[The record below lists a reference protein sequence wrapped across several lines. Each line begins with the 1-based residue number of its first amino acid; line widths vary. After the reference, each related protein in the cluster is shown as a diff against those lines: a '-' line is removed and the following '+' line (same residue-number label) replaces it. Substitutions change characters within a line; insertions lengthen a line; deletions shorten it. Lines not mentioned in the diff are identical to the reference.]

1 MAPGVIAMAREENG
15 EALHITHTLA
25 PSMHHAWQRGG
36 SDGSTEAHSRI
47 TFEVITFE
55 PLRVVRADFTGF
67 QWQHGAA
74 RHEELIA
81 LSKA

>member
-1 MAPGVIAMAREENG
+1 MGLLDKR
-15 EALHITHTLA
+15 H
-25 PSMHHAWQRGG
+25 GG
-36 SDGSTEAHSRI
+36 GLRPPPNPKSSDGSTEALSRI

-55 PLRVVRADFTGF
+55 PLRVVRLDFTGF

>member
-1 MAPGVIAMAREENG
+1 M
-15 EALHITHTLA
+15 LLA
-25 PSMHHAWQRGG
+25 G
-36 SDGSTEAHSRI
+36 I
-47 TFEVITFE
+47 TFEVIGHSSYITFE

-67 QWQHGAA
+67 QWQHRAA

>member
-1 MAPGVIAMAREENG
+1 MHGTMAARRLDG
-15 EALHITHTLA
+15 
-25 PSMHHAWQRGG
+25 
-36 SDGSTEAHSRI
+36 GSTEALARI

-55 PLRVVRADFTGF
+55 PLRVVRTDFTGF
-67 QWQHGAA
+67 QWQHRAA